1 MEENKNKAQ
10 QAQEA
15 FDNNNLFGLMTLQ
28 FLFLGAS
35 GENKGITLLLDVLKS
50 GDETKMQELAVFLG
64 VDMEELKQGVE
75 NIRKVLKEQAEKNG
89 MSVEE
94 LIRLFE

>member
-1 MEENKNKAQ
+1 MKENENKAQ

-35 GENKGITLLLDVLKS
+35 GKNKGITLLLDVLKS
-50 GDETKMQELAVFLG
+50 GDETKMQDLAVFLG
-64 VDMEELKQGVE
+64 VNMEELKQGVE
-75 NIRKVLKEQAEKNG
+75 NIRRVLKEQAENNG
-89 MSVEE
+89 MSVEK
-94 LIRLFE
+94 LMDVVM

>member
-1 MEENKNKAQ
+1 MKENENKAQ

-35 GENKGITLLLDVLKS
+35 GENKGITLLRDVLKS

-64 VDMEELKQGVE
+64 VDMEELKRGVE
-75 NIRKVLKEQAEKNG
+75 NIRRILKEQAENNG
-89 MSVEE
+89 MSVEK
-94 LIRLFE
+94 LMDVVM